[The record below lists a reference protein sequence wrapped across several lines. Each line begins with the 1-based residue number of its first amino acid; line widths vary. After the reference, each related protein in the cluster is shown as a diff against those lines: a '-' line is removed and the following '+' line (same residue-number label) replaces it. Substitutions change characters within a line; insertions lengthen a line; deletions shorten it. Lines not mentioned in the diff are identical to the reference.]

1 MTSTAINETSEAVVS
16 RDAMAPRPIGSR
28 KSYSR
33 VIGAL
38 FPLGFLSYG
47 TGFALVTSVL
57 GMPDFLA
64 TMPAHQTTLV
74 VGTFLMLLNTAV
86 DIGKGV
92 LMFPILEGHS
102 KRTALAYL
110 AGMTLEVALMA
121 VGIVSLLLLVPLA
134 THGTENWTAGL
145 ASLLIQFNSIAYQ
158 IAMMTLAVVN
168 VFVWSLT
175 LRARLLPG
183 LLSIWGVGGYII
195 LSAGSIA
202 ELFGLPLSLM
212 ASIPG
217 GLFELVLG
225 GWLIIRGFNPSAYV
239 KSTA

>member
-1 MTSTAINETSEAVVS
+1 MTSTAINGTSEAVVS
-16 RDAMAPRPIGSR
+16 RDAVAPRPIVSR

-74 VGTFLMLLNTAV
+74 VGAFLMLLNTAV